1 MHFNISSTKSSLY
14 VKNSSSLLD
23 VYNGSHNEAL
33 NFFFF
38 FFILLMNVICNT
50 DALELTNDWYLYECS
65 KFEILS

>member
-33 NFFFF
+33 NFFFL
-38 FFILLMNVICNT
+38 FILLMNVICNT

>member
-33 NFFFF
+33 KFFYL
-38 FFILLMNVICNT
+38 FILLMNVICNT

-65 KFEILS
+65 KFEISS